1 MLICSIVRRA
11 SSRTSVEGMEVV
23 RVLIDLVAS
32 AHSVPTGIH
41 QELCGNR
48 ITGKIQSI
56 RR

>member
-48 ITGKIQSI
+48 ITGKT
-56 RR
+56 